1 MEDFA
6 SQDYFEKLYQRAEK
20 WLKETG
26 DISNSTLPS
35 NIMALLQ
42 ELSIHRVELEM
53 QNEELR
59 SIQTY
64 VETTRDKYKEL
75 YDLSPSGFVETDTHG
90 RITEANRTFCRMAGY
105 DKASIIQLPFVFF
118 IAQEDKEKYYKHL
131 NKIVRTDSKDIC
143 EVNLFR
149 RRGLQ
154 KMERPQKVLLQ
165 SVCVHDTGKRRCLTS
180 VMEISGENEVADYP
194 LFEDETRPST
204 GEANTSAIK
213 IEEAFE
219 GKKLSEEDLK
229 KAMAEL
235 EYANKELEEFTS
247 IISHDLQE
255 PVRII
260 EKLSQLMLERYKE
273 NLDPRGEELLQIII
287 DGAVR
292 MRKLVKELL
301 NLSKITTKGKP
312 FEWINTEGVLQSII
326 VSLLSYQVEDT
337 KAVITYD
344 RMPEIFADRI
354 QFEHLLLNLISNGIK
369 YHKPGMAPEVHISC
383 QDNDNVWLFSV
394 KDNGIGI
401 SPQFHQRIFRIFQR
415 LHLQAEYEGSGVG
428 LTLCRKIVDRH
439 KGRIWVESEEGAGA
453 TFYFTIPKP

>member
-1 MEDFA
+1 MEDFT

-26 DISNSTLPS
+26 DFTDSTLPS
-35 NIMALLQ
+35 NIMVLLQ

-64 VETTRDKYKEL
+64 VETTRDKFKEL

-105 DKASIIQLPFVFF
+105 DKASILHLPFVFF
-118 IAQEDKEKYYKHL
+118 IAQEDREKYYRHL
-131 NKIVRTDSKDIC
+131 NKIVKTDSKDIC

-149 RRGLQ
+149 RRGFQTNALQ
-154 KMERPQKVLLQ
+154 LKVLLQ
-165 SVCVHDTGKRRCLTS
+165 SVCVQESGKRRCLSS
-180 VMEISGENEVADYP
+180 VMELTGENGEVSYHSSEGGIMQP
-194 LFEDETRPST
+194 QVEV
-204 GEANTSAIK
+204 NTSTIHV
-213 IEEAFE
+213 EEVPE

-235 EYANKELEEFTS
+235 EFANKELEEFTS

-260 EKLSQLMLERYKE
+260 EKLSQVMLDRYKE
-273 NLDPRGEELLQIII
+273 RLDPRGEELLQIII
-287 DGAVR
+287 DGAVK

-301 NLSKITTKGKP
+301 NLSKITTKGKS
-312 FEWINTEGVLQSII
+312 FEWINTEGILQSII
-326 VSLLSYQVEDT
+326 VSMLSYQVEYT

-344 RMPEIFADRI
+344 SMPEIFADRV

-369 YHKPGMAPEVHISC
+369 YHKPGAAPEVHISC
-383 QDNDNVWLFSV
+383 QGNDDVWLFSV

-401 SPQFHQRIFRIFQR
+401 NPQFHQRIFRIFQR
-415 LHLQAEYEGSGVG
+415 LHLEAEYEGSGVG
-428 LTLCRKIVDRH
+428 LTLCKKIVDRH
-439 KGRIWVESEEGAGA
+439 KGRIWVESEEGEGS